1 MKTWEQKAVRPAP
14 PTGDIRRFLIALD
27 TKVTKGVS
35 NLSNQEVQPANTR
48 VNGPEVITDARLLR

>member
-1 MKTWEQKAVRPAP
+1 MKNWEQIAVRPAP

-27 TKVTKGVS
+27 TKVKKGVS